1 MNTNPLANQPKSN
14 RKEVMPLDCCDM
26 KLSQLATK
34 YRFSKRGT
42 LRVQ

>member
-1 MNTNPLANQPKSN
+1 MNTNPLTTQPKSN
-14 RKEVMPLDCCDM
+14 RKEVMPLDYCGV

-34 YRFSKRGT
+34 YRFSKRGA